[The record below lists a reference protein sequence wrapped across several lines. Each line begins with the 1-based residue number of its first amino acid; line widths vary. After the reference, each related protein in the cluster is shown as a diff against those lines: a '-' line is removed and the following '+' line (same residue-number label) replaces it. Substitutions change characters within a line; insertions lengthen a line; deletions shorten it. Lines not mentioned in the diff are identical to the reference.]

1 MKIDEIDKNF
11 AIPTDIM
18 REGAIF
24 HDVRKAPFALYGLER
39 AEDAS
44 LPFHR
49 LDPTVAEATSAGV
62 TELNYHTAGGRVRFA
77 TDSPYILLY
86 CETAKPMT
94 CMPHMPFSG
103 SQGFDLY
110 VKRGDAEV
118 FRKTFFPP
126 MDALGKTEFSGVL
139 DTHVQGMTSY
149 TLDFPLYGT
158 CKRLLIGLAPDA
170 KLTAGEAYEE
180 ALPVVFYG
188 SSITQGGCASRPG
201 TCYTARLS
209 RRFGFDYRNLGFSGC
224 AKGEPAIV
232 DYMATLPMR
241 AFVCD
246 YDHNAPTLEHLQ
258 ATLPN
263 VYEKIRTAHPDIPF
277 LFLSSPGADCGLA
290 RRDYIFSVYKNA
302 RMAGDKNVYF
312 VDGAEMYHGDL
323 STDCTVDGCHPTDLG
338 FYRMYETVAA
348 YMKVIFN

>member
-62 TELNYHTAGGRVRFA
+62 AELNYHTAGGRVRFA

-158 CKRLLIGLAPDA
+158 CKRLLLGLAP
-170 KLTAGEAYEE
+170 
-180 ALPVVFYG
+180 
-188 SSITQGGCASRPG
+188 
-201 TCYTARLS
+201 
-209 RRFGFDYRNLGFSGC
+209 
-224 AKGEPAIV
+224 
-232 DYMATLPMR
+232 
-241 AFVCD
+241 
-246 YDHNAPTLEHLQ
+246 
-258 ATLPN
+258 
-263 VYEKIRTAHPDIPF
+263 
-277 LFLSSPGADCGLA
+277 
-290 RRDYIFSVYKNA
+290 
-302 RMAGDKNVYF
+302 
-312 VDGAEMYHGDL
+312 
-323 STDCTVDGCHPTDLG
+323 
-338 FYRMYETVAA
+338 VA
-348 YMKVIFN
+348 